1 MDLASSQ
8 LVAFPR
14 QSLAALRAALMR
26 DVGGNFA
33 TYLQESGFAGG
44 SAVYLAFTAWLA
56 AKQAPAPDTLG
67 VEAFQEQATLFFR
80 EMGWGGMSV
89 GSLEGVVA
97 TIDAADWAEADPA
110 SAMPYPSCY
119 YSMGLLSDFFGRT
132 ADAPLAVLEVECRSS
147 GQPRCRFLVGSS
159 DVMLKLYERMA
170 DGVGYV
176 EAVRELA

>member
-1 MDLASSQ
+1 M
-8 LVAFPR
+8 
-14 QSLAALRAALMR
+14 
-26 DVGGNFA
+26 
-33 TYLQESGFAGG
+33 T
-44 SAVYLAFTAWLA
+44 
-56 AKQAPAPDTLG
+56 
-67 VEAFQEQATLFFR
+67 
-80 EMGWGGMSV
+80 V

-97 TIDAADWAEADPA
+97 TIDSSDWAEADAA

-147 GQPRCRFLVGSS
+147 GQPRCRFLVGSA